1 LVAAGPVEAPVPAPA
16 FVPEEFDVEHEE
28 VLEPAVTPKRPL
40 KEVSLEQW
48 SEEMPEVIAKFTGVV
63 GAMLPMAGTFAK
75 LAEVGRD
82 LQTVA
87 QSVHKATEQ
96 K

>member
-1 LVAAGPVEAPVPAPA
+1 
-16 FVPEEFDVEHEE
+16 
-28 VLEPAVTPKRPL
+28 
-40 KEVSLEQW
+40 
-48 SEEMPEVIAKFTGVV
+48 
-63 GAMLPMAGTFAK
+63 MAGTFAK